1 MKKKTYFIIF
11 FFSVLIA
18 FLASES
24 SRYTGINYVV
34 SEEKISNFQ
43 KIEDFLI
50 RHKNYKNL
58 VKNITDGIL
67 NDEEEIIEIASWV
80 YENIKKISNNQ
91 EIIDSHPWTIVE
103 RKLGTQGQFS
113 DILSV
118 LLVHKNI
125 DSFYLSHIKNIDHD
139 ITFFKFNDKWS
150 IIDPYYGIY
159 FRDKEKLFSTLDQ
172 DREKDWIIHHLSK
185 KKVNKENFKTFF
197 FDEKFQNFED
207 FQFYYINLV
216 SNLPS
221 NHHINE
227 INIYERGGRAHLQKP
242 IHRIIYQLRVIS
254 RFFFY

>member
-24 SRYTGINYVV
+24 SRYTGTNYVV

-80 YENIKKISNNQ
+80 HENIKKVSNNQ

-113 DILSV
+113 ES
-118 LLVHKNI
+118 
-125 DSFYLSHIKNIDHD
+125 
-139 ITFFKFNDKWS
+139 
-150 IIDPYYGIY
+150 
-159 FRDKEKLFSTLDQ
+159 KL
-172 DREKDWIIHHLSK
+172 
-185 KKVNKENFKTFF
+185 
-197 FDEKFQNFED
+197 
-207 FQFYYINLV
+207 
-216 SNLPS
+216 
-221 NHHINE
+221 
-227 INIYERGGRAHLQKP
+227 
-242 IHRIIYQLRVIS
+242 
-254 RFFFY
+254 